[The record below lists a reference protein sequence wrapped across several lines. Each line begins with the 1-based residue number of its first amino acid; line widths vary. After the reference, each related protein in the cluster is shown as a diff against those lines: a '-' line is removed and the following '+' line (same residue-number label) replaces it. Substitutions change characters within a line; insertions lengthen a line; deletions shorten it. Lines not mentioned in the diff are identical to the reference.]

1 MKYTSTREDVNQ
13 ASSTK
18 AMLHGLAPDGGL
30 YIFDM
35 NSVSTLDLQ
44 ALVSKSYQEVAVAVL
59 TPFFPEIE
67 KTVLSECIQK
77 AYNKSTF
84 EKDEIVPVATL
95 YKRKYVS
102 ELFWGRTMA
111 FKDVALSL
119 FPYLLQEAKK
129 TEKDARITSI
139 LTATSGDTGKA
150 AMEGFRDI
158 EGIEITVF
166 YPEYGVSDFQKR
178 QMQTQQGNN
187 TYIYGIDG
195 NFDDAQSALK
205 EVFQDEQFVSFA
217 RENNRTL
224 ASANSINIGRLLP
237 QVVYY
242 VTSYLKL
249 VEKGEIQFGD
259 MINVVVPTGNFGN
272 IFAGYIASLLGVPIQ
287 RFISASNDN
296 DVLADFFETGTY
308 TIENRAFHVTS
319 SPSMDILL
327 SSNFE
332 RYLYMVLNQDAGKTK
347 AYMEKL
353 QHHKTLT
360 LTHDEF
366 FEVQTRFYGGRASEE
381 EVSKA
386 IASVYQEEGYLFDP
400 HTAVA
405 YVVGEKYKKQT
416 GDETPQL
423 IMATAHPYKFSRTV
437 TEALKLPPMLSTE
450 EEINQLVQF
459 TNVQIPQ
466 SMKHLFRL
474 PKRLIATIAKDEIKQ
489 SVKQVISEGE

>member
-1 MKYTSTREDVNQ
+1 MKYTSTRGNTQ
-13 ASSTK
+13 AVASTQ
-18 AMLHGLAPDGGL
+18 AMLDGLAPDGGL

-35 NSVSTLDLQ
+35 HAVQTLDLQ
-44 ALVSKSYQEVAVAVL
+44 SFIGQPYQAVAFAVL
-59 TPFFPEIE
+59 APFFPEIE
-67 KTVLSECIQK
+67 HSVLTACIES
-77 AYNKSTF
+77 AYSDQTF
-84 EKDEIVPVATL
+84 EQAEIVPVVPL
-95 YKRKYVS
+95 SDRKYIG

-111 FKDVALSL
+111 FKDIALSL

-129 TEKDARITSI
+129 HENETRITSI

-158 EGIEITVF
+158 NGIEITVF
-166 YPEYGVSDFQKR
+166 YPEHGVSDFQKR

-187 TYIYGIDG
+187 IHIYGIDG

-205 EVFQDEQFVSFA
+205 MLFQDEQVA
-217 RENNRTL
+217 TLADNHHKML
-224 ASANSINIGRLLP
+224 ASANSINIGRLFP

-249 VEKGEIQFGD
+249 VETKQLQFGD
-259 MINVVVPTGNFGN
+259 MINIVVPTGNFGN

-308 TIENRAFHVTS
+308 TVENRPFHVTS

-332 RYLYMVLNQDAGKTK
+332 RYLYMILNQDAIKTK

-353 QHHKTLT
+353 QQEQTFTLS
-360 LTHDEF
+360 HDEF
-366 FEVQTRFYGGRASEE
+366 AEVQTRFYGGRASGD
-381 EVSKA
+381 EVVKT
-386 IASVYQEEGYLFDP
+386 IQDIYQKEGYLLDP

-405 YVVGEKYKKQT
+405 YAVGEKYKVHT

-423 IMATAHPYKFSRTV
+423 IMATAHPYKFSKTV
-437 TEALKLPPMLSTE
+437 ATALNQASTPKME
-450 EEINQLVQF
+450 EEIEQLAQMTGVR
-459 TNVQIPQ
+459 IPQ
-466 SMKHLFRL
+466 SMATLFHLPIRFT
-474 PKRLIATIAKDEIKQ
+474 KTIDKSTIADHVKIILSEDE
-489 SVKQVISEGE
+489 